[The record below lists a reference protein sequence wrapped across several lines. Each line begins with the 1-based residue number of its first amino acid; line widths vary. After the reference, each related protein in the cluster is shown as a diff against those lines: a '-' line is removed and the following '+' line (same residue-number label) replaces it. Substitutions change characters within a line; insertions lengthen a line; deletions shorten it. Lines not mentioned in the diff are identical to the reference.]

1 MRIAIGS
8 YYRTGSTW
16 LFNAVRTIFQHDG
29 CSITVHGDCDVVPYS
44 TDVCIHKVHDF
55 SNELYAAADCT
66 LTITRDY
73 ADADASFERAFNHRI
88 NADERKKSID
98 AAEKWKEVA
107 DLVFE
112 MDMIKSNAAQIISDI
127 MHLMDMER
135 TDERIDDI
143 TQRVMAIKPNPKLIQ
158 DPETLYFSNHITSS

>member
-1 MRIAIGS
+1 MRIVIGS

-16 LFNAVRTIFQHDG
+16 LYNAVRTIFQDDG

-66 LTITRDY
+66 LTITREY
-73 ADADASFERAFNHRI
+73 AAADASFKRAFNHPI
-88 NADERKKSID
+88 DAEKRKQSID
-98 AAEKWKEVA
+98 AAEKWKEFA
-107 DLVFE
+107 DITFE
-112 MDMIKSNAAQIISDI
+112 MQMIESNAAQIISDI
-127 MHLMDMER
+127 MHLIDMKC
-135 TDERIDDI
+135 TDERIADI

-158 DPETLYFSNHITSS
+158 DPETLYFANHITSS

>member
-16 LFNAVRTIFQHDG
+16 LFNAVRTIMEDDG

-44 TDVCIHKVHDF
+44 TDVCIHKVHGYTDQ
-55 SNELYAAADCT
+55 LYAAADIT

-73 ADADASFERAFNHRI
+73 DDADASFLRAFHKPIPAREKFNTFLH
-88 NADERKKSID
+88 
-98 AAEKWKEVA
+98 AEKWKQVA

-112 MDMIKSNAAQIISDI
+112 MEMIESNAAQIISDI
-127 MHLMDMER
+127 MHLLDMEC
-135 TDERIDDI
+135 TDERIADI
-143 TQRVMAIKPNPKLIQ
+143 TQRVMAIKPNPLLEQ
-158 DPETLYFSNHITSS
+158 DPETLYFANHITSS